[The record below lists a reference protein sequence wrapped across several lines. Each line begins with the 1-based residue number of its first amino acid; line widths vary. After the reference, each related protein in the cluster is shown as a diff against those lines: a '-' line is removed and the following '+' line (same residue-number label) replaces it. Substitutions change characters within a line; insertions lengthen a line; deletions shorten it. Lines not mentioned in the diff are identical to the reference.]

1 MDNVALK
8 ITQINF
14 RCISM
19 STETTLLARSES
31 KCELCSSTSSLAPF
45 VVAPHTFATVDHAA
59 ILCETCRMQVE
70 SPESMDVNHWRCLN
84 DSMWS
89 QVPQVQ
95 VLAWRQ
101 LTHLSRQGEAWAN
114 ELLDMMYM
122 EDETKNWAEIGM
134 DENEEKARDIN
145 GVILQKGDD
154 VTVTKDLPVKGSST
168 IIKQGTVVR
177 GISLDADPRLISGK
191 ANGQSMYLIAEYC
204 RKK

>member
-1 MDNVALK
+1 
-8 ITQINF
+8 
-14 RCISM
+14 M

-31 KCELCSSTSSLAPF
+31 KCELCASTSSLAPF

-59 ILCETCRMQVE
+59 ILCETCRVQVE
-70 SPESMDVNHWRCLN
+70 SPENMDVNHWRCLN

-114 ELLDMMYM
+114 ELLDMMYIEEEQM
-122 EDETKNWAEIGM
+122 TWAMQGM
-134 DENEEKARDIN
+134 SNDDKPFDCN
-145 GVILQKGDD
+145 GVELKKGDD
-154 VTVTKDLPVKGSST
+154 VTVIKDLPVKGT
-168 IIKQGTVVR
+168 NQVIKQGTVIR
-177 GISLDADPRLISGK
+177 GISLGNDPKLVSGK
-191 ANGQSMYLIAEYC
+191 ANGGQSMYVIAEFC